1 MIMNHNILIT
11 SVGQRVALLRCFRET
26 LHRFFPE
33 AKVYATDM
41 NTRLSPAAYISDKCF
56 EVLPVTDPQYI
67 QQLLR
72 ICEENQIGMIIPTID
87 PELLVLAENKRLFEE
102 KGIFVSIS
110 SPEFVLRCR
119 DKRNTGGF
127 FKEHDIRIPECI
139 DKNNPTFP
147 LFAKPFDGS
156 LSINLHSIMS
166 EDDLSK
172 TILKDPKLLFMEYI
186 DSNCYKEYTVDM
198 YYGLDNRVK
207 SIVPRERIK
216 VRAGEINKGM
226 TEKEPL
232 TNYLKERFDTID
244 GCVGCI
250 CMQVFLNPET
260 TEVIGIEINPRFGG
274 GYPLSYV
281 AGANYPENYIREVFL
296 GEKLTYSDDWKD
308 HLLMLRFDDA
318 VFV

>member
-1 MIMNHNILIT
+1 MNHNILIT
-11 SVGQRVALLRCFRET
+11 SVGQRVALVRCFREA

-33 AKVYATDM
+33 AKVYSADM
-41 NTRLSPAAYISDKCF
+41 NPRLSPAAYISDRCF

-67 QQLLR
+67 PQLAG
-72 ICEENQIGMIIPTID
+72 ICEENGIGMIVPTID
-87 PELLVLAENKRLFEE
+87 TELLILAENRRLFEE
-102 KGIFVSIS
+102 KGIFVCIS
-110 SPEFVLRCR
+110 SQEFVRICR

-127 FKEHDIRIPECI
+127 FKEHGIRIPESI

-156 LSINLHSIMS
+156 LSTNLHSIMS
-166 EDDLSK
+166 EADLSQA
-172 TILKDPKLLFMEYI
+172 ILDDPKLLFMEYI

-198 YYGLDNRVK
+198 YYGLDHRVK
-207 SIVPRERIK
+207 CIVPRERIK

-232 TNYLKERFDTID
+232 TGYLKERFGTID

-250 CMQVFLNPET
+250 CMQVFFNPDT
-260 TEVIGIEINPRFGG
+260 ADVIGIEVNPRFGG
-274 GYPLSYV
+274 GYPLSCA
-281 AGANYPENYIREVFL
+281 AGADYPENLVREVFL
-296 GEKLTYSDDWKD
+296 GEKLAYSDDWKD

>member
-1 MIMNHNILIT
+1 MNHNILIT
-11 SVGQRVALLRCFRET
+11 SVGQRVALVRCFRDA

-33 AKVYATDM
+33 AKVYSADM
-41 NTRLSPAAYISDKCF
+41 NPRLSPAAYISDRCF
-56 EVLPVTDPQYI
+56 EVLPVTAPQYI
-67 QQLLR
+67 PQLAG
-72 ICEENQIGMIIPTID
+72 ICEENGIGMIVPTID
-87 PELLVLAENKRLFEE
+87 TELLILAENRRLFEE
-102 KGIFVSIS
+102 KGIFVCIS
-110 SPEFVLRCR
+110 SPEFVRICR

-127 FKEHDIRIPECI
+127 FKEHGIRIPESI

-156 LSINLHSIMS
+156 LSTNLHSIMS
-166 EDDLSK
+166 EADLSQA
-172 TILKDPKLLFMEYI
+172 ILDDPKLLFMEYI

-198 YYGLDNRVK
+198 YYGLDHRVK
-207 SIVPRERIK
+207 CIVPRERIK

-226 TEKEPL
+226 TEKDPL

-274 GYPLSYV
+274 GYPLSCA
-281 AGANYPENYIREVFL
+281 AGADYPENLVREVFL
-296 GEKLTYSDDWKD
+296 GEKLVYSDDWKD